1 MRRTWTANERIQVIE
16 NYAERG
22 AVALAATLGRSA
34 DSVSSQARRH
44 GVVSCD
50 YRHRQGRT
58 RAAKSST
65 VNTRFFETTTPATAF
80 VVGYIWACGSVKHK
94 HRKVLRIA
102 CPYGNTKQ
110 LRRIRDLMG
119 SRHEIQTYEYRHVL
133 ELCNSRLT
141 ESLVERFGW
150 PPGRQRDGNPPYLAD
165 AFMARFAAGHLAA
178 TGTQGD
184 EYVRWNGHPS
194 VIARIASVITAQLKV
209 PPPAILNDRVRRALL
224 WRGAPS
230 VRAIRAWLESEE

>member
-119 SRHEIQTYEYRHVL
+119 SRHDPDL
-133 ELCNSRLT
+133 
-141 ESLVERFGW
+141 
-150 PPGRQRDGNPPYLAD
+150 
-165 AFMARFAAGHLAA
+165 
-178 TGTQGD
+178 
-184 EYVRWNGHPS
+184 
-194 VIARIASVITAQLKV
+194 
-209 PPPAILNDRVRRALL
+209 
-224 WRGAPS
+224 
-230 VRAIRAWLESEE
+230 